1 MKIIIKALILIS
13 FILFSKSLYAETNI
27 VYIDMNIIYNQTKVG
42 KLIFS
47 ELEEINKKNI
57 SKFQKDEEILKKEEQ
72 VIFSQKNIL
81 SSAEYDKKVL
91 AFKKKVDKYKSDRDK
106 SIDELKKRRIKLIN
120 KLSNSVNEI
129 LAKYS
134 EEKKISFIMP
144 KKNIVIGRSELDIT
158 NDILIIVDDKIKKIS
173 IK

>member
-13 FILFSKSLYAETNI
+13 FIFFSKSLYAATNI

-106 SIDELKKRRIKLIN
+106 SIDELK
-120 KLSNSVNEI
+120 
-129 LAKYS
+129 
-134 EEKKISFIMP
+134 
-144 KKNIVIGRSELDIT
+144 
-158 NDILIIVDDKIKKIS
+158 
-173 IK
+173 